1 MRHRINI
8 VAKAD
13 TRAVVAPKC
22 RITVMTN
29 ACREFQRRKD
39 VPLILQIEGA
49 IDERTIINTHNAAV
63 LDRRIILCEF
73 KAHCQ

>member
-1 MRHRINI
+1 MRHRINV

-13 TRAVVAPKC
+13 ARAVVASES
-22 RITVMTN
+22 RVAVMAD

-39 VPLILQIEGA
+39 IPLILQIEGA
-49 IDERTIINTHNAAV
+49 VDERTIINTHNAAV

-73 KAHCQ
+73 KARCQ